1 MPRTTSRL
9 FALSAML
16 AFCLALSSC
25 TNDQIK
31 SHGDLLPEFS
41 AQEYRALFM
50 NGEKVGFS
58 ASARVA
64 DANEVTTVDR
74 EEYTLERYGKRQA
87 TYTWE
92 TCVETPDGKPL
103 AFKYISR
110 HVSTILWL
118 FPVEHVKEITGK
130 RNDSGT
136 FDITITSD
144 GKTRR
149 RTIDW
154 PDGALLSEGYRLLQK
169 EKGLAEGTA
178 YTARLFDT
186 EGLVAEDVEV
196 RVGPIEEVQLLD
208 VRAELARVRKITH
221 GTSGTRE
228 FTLFIDSEFNTRKTV
243 THDGSLERAEIAC
256 TPEYALAENEGFDY
270 GDVLGH
276 ISSPIALWSIPDSL
290 EYHLVPGGQTKLE
303 IPSTYYQTVTRASD
317 GGLIVTASVVNPP
330 KGAVFPYKGD
340 DRSVLEAME
349 PTDLFQSDHE
359 TIVSLGRKAVG
370 DTTDAAKAAR
380 NIESF
385 VSSFMHPGESQE
397 YSAAYPSALEIA
409 VSRKGMCR
417 EYAVLTTALCRA
429 VGIPAQIVT
438 GYKYSGSHAGRSNVF
453 VAHAWTQAYIGGKWI
468 PLDSTVVALWGLFK
482 TPSSAYIATA
492 VSNGRR
498 QDPALGTDGLGA
510 FEIKSIK
517 R

>member
-1 MPRTTSRL
+1 
-9 FALSAML
+9 ML

-25 TNDQIK
+25 ANDQIK
-31 SHGDLLPEFS
+31 SQGDLLPAFS
-41 AQEYRALFM
+41 AQEYRALFI
-50 NGEKVGFS
+50 NGKKVGFS

-64 DANEVTTVDR
+64 DANEVTTVER
-74 EEYTLERYGKRQA
+74 GEYTFALYGAPQ
-87 TYTWE
+87 TMYSLE

-110 HVSTILWL
+110 QVSTILWL
-118 FPVEHVKEITGK
+118 FHVEHVKEITGR

-136 FDITITSD
+136 FDVTITFD

-186 EGLVAEDVEV
+186 DGLIAEDVEV
-196 RVGPIEEVQLLD
+196 CVGPIEEVQLVD

-221 GTSGTRE
+221 GPSGTDE
-228 FTLFIDSEFNTRKTV
+228 FTLFIDSEFNIRKTV
-243 THDGSLERAEIAC
+243 THVGSLELAEIAC
-256 TPEYALAENEGFDY
+256 TREYALAENEGFNV

-290 EYHLVPGGQTKLE
+290 EYHLVPGGQTKLD
-303 IPSTYYQTVTRASD
+303 IPSTDYQTVTQASD

-359 TIVSLGRKAVG
+359 TIASLGRKAVG

-380 NIESF
+380 KIESF
-385 VSSFMHPGESQE
+385 VSSYMHPGKSQE
-397 YSAAYPSALEIA
+397 YSAAFPGALEIA
-409 VSRKGMCR
+409 EIRRGMCR
-417 EYAVLTTALCRA
+417 EYAVLTTALCRS
-429 VGIPAQIVT
+429 VGIPAQIVG

-468 PLDSTVVALWGLFK
+468 PLDSTVMALWGLFK

-498 QDPALGTDGLGA
+498 RDPALGAHGLGA